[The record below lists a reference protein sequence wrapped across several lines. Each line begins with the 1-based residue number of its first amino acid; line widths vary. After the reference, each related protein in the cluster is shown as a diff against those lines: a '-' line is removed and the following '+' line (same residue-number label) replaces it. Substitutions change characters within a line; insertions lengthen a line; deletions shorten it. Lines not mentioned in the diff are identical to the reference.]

1 LDFRGFRR
9 QFETVGDVLQL
20 ADLRRDGVFFSKSK
34 NLVGLDIGS
43 SSIKV
48 VELKDLGKGKG
59 YHLVNASIEPLSP
72 EAIVDGAIMDSGLVI
87 DAVQRSFASRNI
99 KASDVAI
106 ALSGHSVIIKRI
118 SLPVMSEEELA
129 ESIQWEAEQYIPFDV
144 EDVNIAYQILKGTN
158 LAGDGNMDVLLVAA
172 KKDKINDYTAVVSQ
186 AGKTTALVDVD
197 VFALQNAF
205 EMNYEV
211 DSGLTCALANIGA
224 SVANVAVL
232 KGNSSIFWRDISI
245 GGSQYNDAIR
255 KELNLSFEQSERLKR
270 GEEVDGVPAENVTPI
285 LTSVN
290 DYVGA
295 EIQKTLDFFKNTTPG
310 ESIDKLLVSG
320 GGSRVPHLLESL
332 GERFGIPVEKM
343 DPFRRVTIA
352 KDIPPETAEELASCA
367 AVAVGLASRKV
378 GDR

>member
-1 LDFRGFRR
+1 
-9 QFETVGDVLQL
+9 
-20 ADLRRDGVFFSKSK
+20 VFFSRNK

-43 SSIKV
+43 SSVKV

-59 YHLVNASIEPLSP
+59 YHLLNASLEPLSP
-72 EAIVDGAIMDSGLVI
+72 EAIVDGAIMDSGLVVE
-87 DAVQRSFASRNI
+87 AVQRCFGSRNI
-99 KASDVAI
+99 KATDCAI

-172 KKDKINDYTAVVSQ
+172 KKDKINDYTAVVGQ
-186 AGKTTALVDVD
+186 AGRNASLVDVD

-205 EMNYEV
+205 EMNYEI
-211 DSGLTCALANIGA
+211 DSGQTCALANIGA
-224 SVANVAVL
+224 TVTNVSVL
-232 KGNSSIFWRDISI
+232 KGSSSIFWRDISI
-245 GGSQYNDAIR
+245 GGNQYNDAIR
-255 KELNLSFEQSERLKR
+255 KELNLSFDQSERVKR
-270 GEEVDGVPAENVTPI
+270 GEDVDGAAQETVAPMMN
-285 LTSVN
+285 SVN
-290 DYVGA
+290 EYMGA

-310 ESIDKLLVSG
+310 ESIDRIYISG
-320 GGSRVPHLLESL
+320 GASKIPSLLESL
-332 GERFGIPVEKM
+332 GERFGIPVERM
-343 DPFRRVTIA
+343 DPFRRVTIG
-352 KDIPPETAEELASCA
+352 KDVPSETVDELSSCA

>member
-1 LDFRGFRR
+1 M
-9 QFETVGDVLQL
+9 
-20 ADLRRDGVFFSKSK
+20 FFSRSK

-43 SSIKV
+43 SSVKV
-48 VELKDLGKGKG
+48 VELRDLGKGKG
-59 YHLVNASIEPLSP
+59 YQLVNAAVEALSP
-72 EAIVDGAIMDSGLVI
+72 EAIVDGAIMDSGLVT
-87 DAVQRSFASRNI
+87 DAIQRSFTSRNI
-99 KASDVAI
+99 KASDCAI

-186 AGKTTALVDVD
+186 AGKNPALVDVD
-197 VFALQNAF
+197 VFALQNAY

-211 DSGLTCALANIGA
+211 DTGLTCALANIGA
-224 SVANVAVL
+224 TVTNVAVL
-232 KGNSSIFWRDISI
+232 KGSSSIFWRDISI
-245 GGSQYNDAIR
+245 GGNQYNDAIR

-270 GEEVDGVPAENVTPI
+270 GEQVEGVPSENVAPI

-310 ESIDKLLVSG
+310 ESIDKLLISG
-320 GGSRVPHLLESL
+320 GSSRGPNLLESL
-332 GERFGIPVEKM
+332 GERFGIPVERM
-343 DPFRRVTIA
+343 DPFRRVGMG
-352 KDIPPETAEELASCA
+352 KDLPSETAEELASCA
-367 AVAVGLASRKV
+367 AIAVGLASRKV

>member
-1 LDFRGFRR
+1 M
-9 QFETVGDVLQL
+9 
-20 ADLRRDGVFFSKSK
+20 FFSRSK

-59 YHLVNASIEPLSP
+59 YQVINAGVEPLSP

-87 DAVQRSFASRNI
+87 DAVQRSFASHNI
-99 KASDVAI
+99 KGGDVAI

-186 AGKTTALVDVD
+186 AGRNAALVDVD
-197 VFALQNAF
+197 IFALQNAY

-211 DSGLTCALANIGA
+211 DSGVTCALANIGA
-224 SVANVAVL
+224 SVTNVAVL
-232 KGNSSIFWRDISI
+232 KGSSSIFWRDISI
-245 GGSQYNDAIR
+245 GGSQYSDAIR
-255 KELNLSFEQSERLKR
+255 KELNLSFEQSEKLKR
-270 GEEVDGVPAENVTPI
+270 GEEVEGVPTENVTPI
-285 LTSVN
+285 LASVN

-310 ESIDKLLVSG
+310 ESIDKIIVSG
-320 GGSRVPHLLESL
+320 GSSRVPNLLEAL
-332 GERFGIPVEKM
+332 GERFGIPVERM
-343 DPFRRVTIA
+343 DPFRRVA
-352 KDIPPETAEELASCA
+352 LGKAIPSETADDLASCA
-367 AVAVGLASRKV
+367 TIAVGLASRKV